1 MYRILCVCTGNIC
14 RSPMAE
20 GILRDRLHKAG
31 LSQSIQIDSAG
42 IQGYHVGESPDIRAQ
57 NVAKHHG
64 IDLKGIRSRRFN
76 DEDFE
81 LYDMIFAM
89 DMGHY
94 KSLQMRSPAN
104 ANASVELFLEY
115 AGCEGCFEVPDPYYG
130 TSDDFEDVFQ
140 LLAQNTPAVI
150 AAIQE
155 EMTQCLSSTA

>member
-14 RSPMAE
+14 RSPIAE
-20 GILRDRLHKAG
+20 GVLRAEAHKAG
-31 LSQSIQIDSAG
+31 LSHTIQIDSAG

-57 NVAKHHG
+57 TIAKKHG
-64 IDLKGIRSRRFN
+64 VDLKELRSRRFN

-81 LYDMIFAM
+81 LYHMILAM

-94 KSLQMRSPAN
+94 KSLQLRNPSN
-104 ANASVELFLEY
+104 SRASVELFLEY
-115 AGCEGCFEVPDPYYG
+115 AGCEDSFEVPDPYYG

-140 LLAQNTPAVI
+140 LIARNAPLVI

-155 EMTQCLSSTA
+155 ERTQCLSSSA